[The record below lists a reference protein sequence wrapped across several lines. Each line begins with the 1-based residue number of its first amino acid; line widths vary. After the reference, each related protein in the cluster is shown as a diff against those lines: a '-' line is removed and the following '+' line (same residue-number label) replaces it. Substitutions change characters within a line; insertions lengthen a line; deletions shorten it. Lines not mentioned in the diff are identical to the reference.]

1 MIFGTLRSR
10 RPFLCSLPPPA
21 PLPPLSA
28 CVRASVRGS
37 VQKGRDVDGL
47 RRMAS
52 DAPILSLADVLV
64 ACFET
69 QFERRLAMLDADA
82 PTHRLRLAL
91 DLLSR
96 HVEVRGVRGR
106 GA

>member
-1 MIFGTLRSR
+1 MSPFVFSSLTPTLQC
-10 RPFLCSLPPPA
+10 LSLW
-21 PLPPLSA
+21 SDHW
-28 CVRASVRGS
+28 S

-69 QFERRLAMLDADA
+69 QFERRLAMLDADS

-96 HVEVRGVRGR
+96 HVEVRGR
-106 GA
+106 AH